1 MIPSNKSNLRFN
13 ININIL
19 QERNSYNVNKWQFV
33 QLCFDQKCLTSEYVG
48 MIFRKE
54 KVSVGLS
61 QTDRYTLFYSVL
73 KISFP
78 LKS

>member
-1 MIPSNKSNLRFN
+1 MLSSGNLSNYDLTK
-13 ININIL
+13 
-19 QERNSYNVNKWQFV
+19 
-33 QLCFDQKCLTSEYVG
+33 KCLTYVYVG

-78 LKS
+78 LKSWYFVIAALLKDVTILAKWI